1 MPIENRHD
9 SIDFDPFNPY
19 GWRYRDSHTCG
30 NNLKIYMKEDITRIL
45 RGWDYTP
52 GELSVRQ
59 IDGHDGRQKIQVR
72 MDLGL
77 MQLEWAGRPDAY
89 RPHGCESL
97 LDYFQ
102 DERRRWE
109 DANPHTPFTLSR
121 DDCWDLSQEAMKY
134 YWRRISFFELKEYER
149 AEQDALHNLAILE
162 LCFVCAE
169 DEEDRQM
176 AEQHTPFVTAHR
188 FQARALRRFDRDDFD
203 GTLKEIRAGIEE
215 IEGFFSQLGHL
226 DQIEGC
232 PELRFLRDW
241 EEEVENSRP
250 LTLQEQL
257 RADLKAAV
265 EQEQFELAASLRD
278 RLRRLG
284 SGPSLRSASGEID

>member
-1 MPIENRHD
+1 
-9 SIDFDPFNPY
+9 
-19 GWRYRDSHTCG
+19 
-30 NNLKIYMKEDITRIL
+30 MKEDITPIL
-45 RGWDYTP
+45 KGWDYIP

-59 IDGHDGRQKIQVR
+59 VEGPDGRRKIQVR

-77 MQLEWAGRPDAY
+77 MQLEWVGRPDAH
-89 RPHGCESL
+89 RPHGYESL

-109 DANPHTPFTLSR
+109 GDNPYVPFTLSR

-149 AEQDALHNLAILE
+149 AEQDALHNLAILD
-162 LCFVCAE
+162 LCYACAE
-169 DEEDRQM
+169 AEEDRQM

-226 DQIEGC
+226 DQIEAC

-257 RADLKAAV
+257 RADLKTAV